1 MSTEDTITKITQV
14 FQRKDGSEARI
25 VATACYGSGLHFS
38 VDVYVHRRESPAH
51 TWQLCSN
58 RPHPDWRSMS
68 VNEYVRHGRS
78 EMLQAV
84 SPGEIMKV
92 KSAIGKPMSYL
103 DQ

>member
-1 MSTEDTITKITQV
+1 MSTEDLITKITQV

-25 VATACYGSGLHFS
+25 VATACYGSGLHLS
-38 VDVYVHRRESPAH
+38 VDVYVHRRESREH
-51 TWQLCSN
+51 NWQLCSN

-68 VNEYVRHGRS
+68 VDEYVRRGRS

-84 SPGEIMKV
+84 SPAEIMKV

-103 DQ
+103 D